1 MLSTKWWLYLYDNN
15 VFNIQKTVDEEISI
29 LAARIELKQPLCT
42 QIWLQPVFVYFVKLD
57 NVQLLACFRVGER

>member
-15 VFNIQKTVDEEISI
+15 VFNIQKTVDEEMSN